1 MPLYC
6 LFPCRSISVSY
17 KDRRMHAYITH
28 TVLLALCYSD
38 VFQPSTGRLQFDRY
52 FLRSKV
58 NKICS
63 RRKIQFSD
71 QRELHNAAA
80 TWLRVVLLLQYI
92 CNLHMWP
99 QAAGFTPMAQ
109 NLIRPTT
116 RDPYCRSAPLL
127 LPLIPKFCNVAR
139 SSTFSTQIWR
149 SSFLIFFMWV
159 LMVIG
164 FVVLRLS
171 CATLRPVRSL
181 TITTYPHRSICKY
194 TSLPMM
200 EGHRMITC

>member
-6 LFPCRSISVSY
+6 LFPCSDIAVPY
-17 KDRRMHAYITH
+17 KDRRMYTYITH
-28 TVLLALCYSD
+28 IILLALCYSD
-38 VFQPSTGRLQFDRY
+38 VFQPSAGQLHGVRQIY
-52 FLRSKV
+52 FRSKV
-58 NKICS
+58 NKMCS
-63 RRKIQFSD
+63 RCKIKFSD

-80 TWLRVVLLLQYI
+80 TWLRVVLFFQHI

-109 NLIRPTT
+109 NLILPTT
-116 RDPYCRSAPLL
+116 RAPCRRSAPPL
-127 LPLIPKFCNVAR
+127 LPLIPKFCNVTQ
-139 SSTFSTQIWR
+139 SSTQIWR
-149 SSFLIFFMWV
+149 SNFIIFFM

-164 FVVLRLS
+164 FVVLSLS
-171 CATLRPVRSL
+171 FATLRPVRSVK
-181 TITTYPHRSICKY
+181 ITTYPHRSICKY